1 MRQVRGNGYTRW
13 MRCLVGLLLLSATV
27 ARGDGGDPPGTVLL
41 QIEVGRSKPLVAP
54 AGTAVICDDPRVV
67 VPEFA
72 PDGSSLVLRALN
84 PGSTL
89 CGLWLGH
96 EKPGGLYRVIV
107 TAKTSGGDSVVERD
121 VSPPPGDAVKDAGD
135 DAVKDAGD

>member
-1 MRQVRGNGYTRW
+1 
-13 MRCLVGLLLLSATV
+13 MRCLVTLLLLSAAV

-41 QIEVGRSKPLVAP
+41 RIEEGESTPLAAP
-54 AGTAVICDDPRVV
+54 AGTSVICDDPRVV

-72 PDGSSLVLRALN
+72 TDGSSLVLRALK

-107 TAKTSGGDSVVERD
+107 RAKTSGGDGVD
-121 VSPPPGDAVKDAGD
+121 GKGSPASGDAVSDAGD
-135 DAVKDAGD
+135 DALKDAGD